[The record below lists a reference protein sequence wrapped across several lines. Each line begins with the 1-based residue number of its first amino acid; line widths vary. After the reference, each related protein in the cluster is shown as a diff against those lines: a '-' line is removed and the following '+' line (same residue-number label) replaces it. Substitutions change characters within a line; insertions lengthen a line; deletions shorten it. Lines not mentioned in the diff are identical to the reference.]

1 MFRVFGYALATIV
14 FLMATVLV
22 LVWNIAEL
30 PVLAVPLALDRT
42 LENVHIVNPGQPTL
56 SHRTV
61 VIEDG
66 VIQSIKPAE
75 RKARRN
81 IARYVM
87 PGLIDSHVHAP
98 RFRPDDEIFH
108 TLYLMHGVT
117 TIRNMG
123 GDERVFEVAN
133 SIKNGER
140 IGPRTLGCGEPLD
153 GPQGSSIALELDA
166 VEDALEA
173 VADLHES
180 GASCIKVYP
189 MLPPDVFLAIK
200 KEAKK
205 LGLPVVGR
213 MNNRLGIEG
222 AHMDE
227 VHHLHGVLDVV
238 SPGYRTGDATE
249 WLKSW
254 KKKFNKSRIDLA
266 VRMAELHGS
275 AHVPSL
281 VGVGY
286 LASKKMKGI
295 PRPKLRLLPDW
306 YEDTNGSQYYSLK
319 KSVRKAAK
327 SALPRMFSTVKGLN
341 EAGIQLMV
349 GTDTPVDNVVPG
361 ISVHDELA
369 LLVRAGLTPE
379 QALMAATSTAAKR
392 LGLTKSGEIKE
403 GNDADVLIFSEDPTK
418 DLGNLKTLDE
428 VIVAGR
434 TYTARKLTL
443 HQRKQ
448 IKASRTGL
456 YSYMNDLLPYISD
469 FL

>member
-1 MFRVFGYALATIV
+1 MFRVLGYALVTILL
-14 FLMATVLV
+14 LMASVLV

-30 PVLAVPLALDRT
+30 PALSVPLALDRT

-56 SHRTV
+56 THQTL

-66 VIQSIKPAE
+66 VITSIKPAE
-75 RKARRN
+75 RKSRRN

-87 PGLIDSHVHAP
+87 PGLIDAHVHAA
-98 RFRPDDEIFH
+98 RFRPDEELFH

-117 TIRNMG
+117 TVRNMG
-123 GDERVFEVAN
+123 GDERVFEVAE
-133 SIKNGER
+133 SIDKGER
-140 IGPRTLGCGEPLD
+140 IGPRTLGCGTPLD
-153 GPQGSSIALELDA
+153 GPQGSSIALELETA
-166 VEDALEA
+166 EEGTEA
-173 VADLHES
+173 VAARHES

-189 MLPPDVFLAIK
+189 MLPPDVFLAVK

-222 AHMDE
+222 ASMDE

-238 SPGYRTGDATE
+238 SPGYRMNDVKE
-249 WLKSW
+249 WLKGW
-254 KKKFNKSRIDLA
+254 KKKFNKDRIELT
-266 VRMAELHGS
+266 VRMAQLHGS

-286 LASKKMKGI
+286 LAAGKIKNI
-295 PRPKLRLLPDW
+295 PRPKMRLLPDW
-306 YEDTNGSQYYSLK
+306 YSKINGTRYYSLK
-319 KSVRKAAK
+319 KSNRKAARV
-327 SALPRMFSTVKGLN
+327 ALPRMFSTVKALG
-341 EAGIQLMV
+341 EADVPILI
-349 GTDTPVDNVVPG
+349 GTDSSMDNVMPG
-361 ISVHDELA
+361 ISVHDELK

-379 QALMAATSTAAKR
+379 QALAAGTINAAKR
-392 LGLTKSGEIKE
+392 FGLDKLGAIKV
-403 GNDADVLIFSEDPTK
+403 GNDADVLIFAEDPTK
-418 DLGNLKTLDE
+418 DLDNLDTLDE
-428 VIVAGR
+428 VIAAGR

-456 YSYMNDLLPYISD
+456 YRYMNDLLPYISD